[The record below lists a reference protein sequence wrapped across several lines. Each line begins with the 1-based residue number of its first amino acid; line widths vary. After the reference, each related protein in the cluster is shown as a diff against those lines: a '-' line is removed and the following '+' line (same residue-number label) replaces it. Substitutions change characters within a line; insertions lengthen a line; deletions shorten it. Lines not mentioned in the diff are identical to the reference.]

1 MGLRQK
7 HQNHALLKVVPM
19 RKIKTKG
26 LKIKHKPVDR
36 GPRFALVLHDTKG
49 KPPEKIKEALGRIFE
64 VDDALAD
71 VVINSAPVVIC
82 RDLDQ
87 SVASEYAK
95 KLKSAGDFRVWLESA
110 VGKRTK
116 RMNLKQKSGP
126 APMQAPHIRKH

>member
-1 MGLRQK
+1 
-7 HQNHALLKVVPM
+7 M

-49 KPPEKIKEALGRIFE
+49 KPAEKIKEALSRIFE
-64 VDDALAD
+64 INDALAD
-71 VVINSAPVVIC
+71 VVINSAPVVVC

-87 SVASEYAK
+87 SVASDYAK
-95 KLKSAGDFRVWLESA
+95 KLKAAGDFRVWLENA
-110 VGKRTK
+110 IDKRTK

>member
-1 MGLRQK
+1 
-7 HQNHALLKVVPM
+7 M

-36 GPRFALVLHDTKG
+36 GPRFALVLHSTKG
-49 KPPEKIKEALGRIFE
+49 KAPAKIKEALDRIFE
-64 VDDALAD
+64 INGALAD
-71 VVINSAPVVIC
+71 VVINSAPVMIC

-87 SVASEYAK
+87 SVASDYAK
-95 KLKSAGDFRVWLESA
+95 KLKNAGDFRVWLENA
-110 VGKRTK
+110 VDKKFK